1 MITALMVMMQLS
13 MQTVAPTQP
22 TPAAT
27 TLSSFFPTSTRVTF
41 VRVAAG
47 RPTAAGAPAPL
58 AVYIAVSVVD
68 GVERVDGYAVLDNEL
83 GQHEQIGFAVRVSAD
98 GAVDRLEV
106 TAYREAYGYEINSLR
121 YRDQWRGKRL
131 ADLSGVGGDVDAIS
145 GATISSRSTARFIR
159 RALLAVSLAQP
170 QPLPPARR

>member
-1 MITALMVMMQLS
+1 
-13 MQTVAPTQP
+13 
-22 TPAAT
+22 
-27 TLSSFFPTSTRVTF
+27 
-41 VRVAAG
+41 
-47 RPTAAGAPAPL
+47 
-58 AVYIAVSVVD
+58 
-68 GVERVDGYAVLDNEL
+68 
-83 GQHEQIGFAVRVSAD
+83 
-98 GAVDRLEV
+98 V

-159 RALLAVSLAQP
+159 RALLAVSPAQP